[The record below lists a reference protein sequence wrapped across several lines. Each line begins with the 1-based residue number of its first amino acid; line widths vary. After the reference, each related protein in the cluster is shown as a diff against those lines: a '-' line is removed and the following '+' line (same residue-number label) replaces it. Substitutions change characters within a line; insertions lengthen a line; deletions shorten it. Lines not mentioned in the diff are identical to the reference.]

1 MLDVTKGKTCST
13 VTFYNFGSVGQ
24 NEIDN
29 NVGTYSYKNTMISEL
44 VYTESGKLLAISDAG
59 LIWFDGAQK
68 PAPKKQ
74 IKFKLENRVSSIIIN
89 MSVFHTAIP
98 KKKTA
103 GT

>member
-74 IKFKLENRVSSIIIN
+74 IKFKREIQ
-89 MSVFHTAIP
+89 SVFYNNKYVGISYSDT